1 MVRSNLKNN
10 KKNIVIVGGGGGGA
24 ATARLLSAKLDSSK
38 YNLILINPRP
48 YFIAWPATLRAAVSD
63 IDNLDEKIF
72 VPLDK
77 VFHNGNGTFIQG
89 KVTDIKIE
97 SGNRGS
103 VVLQDGET
111 IPYEVLVLSPGSI
124 WTGPIAFPE
133 EDEKVKGFIRNSR
146 SAFQGA
152 QNIVLAGGGAV
163 GIELAGEIKDLWP
176 NKRVTIVQ
184 GDKAL
189 LNNAYPDKLRTR
201 LESRVRE
208 MGIDIIFNDYVD
220 QLELGPVSSGTG
232 IKTRHGKEIPADYA
246 VSTRGPRPNTEFIA
260 TSLTPSVL
268 NSRGLV
274 KILPTFQL
282 PDFPNIFALGDVI
295 DWNEQKQLRKASGHA
310 AIVASN
316 IQAYLSGG
324 SLNPYKGSTEMIIV
338 TLGKNAGVSYIGLL
352 WGIVLGDWFS
362 RMIKSKTLLVD
373 MIRSSLGQ

>member
-1 MVRSNLKNN
+1 MVRSNLGND

-24 ATARLLSAKLDSSK
+24 NTARLLSAKLDSSR

-77 VFHNGNGTFIQG
+77 VFHNGNGTLIQG
-89 KVTDIKIE
+89 KVKDIQTDP
-97 SGNRGS
+97 GNTGS
-103 VVLQDGET
+103 VVLESGEI

-133 EDEKVKGFIRNSR
+133 EDEKVKDFLRNSR
-146 SAFQGA
+146 AAFQRA
-152 QNIVLAGGGAV
+152 QNIVLAGGGSV

-176 NKRVTIVQ
+176 NKKVTIVQ

-201 LESRVRE
+201 LENRVRA

-220 QLELGPVSSGTG
+220 QLELGPISNGTG
-232 IKTRHGKEIPADYA
+232 IKTRYDKEIPADYA

-260 TSLTPSVL
+260 TSLTSSVL
-268 NSRGLV
+268 TSRGLV

-295 DWNEQKQLRKASGHA
+295 DWNEQKQLGKALGHA
-310 AIVASN
+310 AIVTNN
-316 IQAYLSGG
+316 IQAYLSGR
-324 SLNPYKGSTEMIIV
+324 SLKPYKGSTEMIII
-338 TLGKNAGVSYIGLL
+338 TLGKNAGAGVL
-352 WGIVLGDWFS
+352 WGIVVGDWIS
-362 RMIKSKTLLVD
+362 RTLKSKTLMVD
-373 MIRSSLGQ
+373 MMRSSLGQ

>member
-10 KKNIVIVGGGGGGA
+10 KKNIVIQIQ
-24 ATARLLSAKLDSSK
+24 
-38 YNLILINPRP
+38 LILINPRP
-48 YFIAWPATLRAAVSD
+48 YSIAWPATLRAAVSD

-77 VFHNGNGTFIQG
+77 VFHNGNGTFLQG
-89 KVTDIKIE
+89 KVTNIKIE
-97 SGNRGS
+97 SGNTGN

-146 SAFQGA
+146 SAFQRA

-176 NKRVTIVQ
+176 AFRIR
-184 GDKAL
+184 GLLAL

-220 QLELGPVSSGTG
+220 QLELGPISSGTG

-282 PDFPNIFALGDVI
+282 PDFSNIFALGDVI

-324 SLNPYKGSTEMIIV
+324 SLNPYKGSAEMIIV

-362 RMIKSKTLLVD
+362 RMIKSKGLLVD
-373 MIRSSLGQ
+373 IIRSSLGQ